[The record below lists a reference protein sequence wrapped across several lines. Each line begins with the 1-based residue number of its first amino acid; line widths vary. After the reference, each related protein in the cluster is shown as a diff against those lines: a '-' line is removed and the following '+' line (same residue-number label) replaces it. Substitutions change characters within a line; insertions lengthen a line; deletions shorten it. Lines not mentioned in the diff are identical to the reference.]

1 MGLMDILYMAVF
13 GLVVGAIAR
22 LVMPGR
28 DAMGWLSTILLGI
41 AGSFLGTLAKSF
53 LMPRSGAAG
62 WILSVIGAL
71 VVLAAYRAIAGR
83 SS

>member
-1 MGLMDILYMAVF
+1 MGLMNIIYMAVF

-62 WILSVIGAL
+62 WILSVLGAL